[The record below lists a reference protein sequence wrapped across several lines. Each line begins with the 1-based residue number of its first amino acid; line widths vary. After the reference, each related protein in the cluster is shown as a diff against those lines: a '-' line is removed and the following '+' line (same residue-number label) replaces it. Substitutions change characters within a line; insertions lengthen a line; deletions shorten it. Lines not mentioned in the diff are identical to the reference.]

1 MGLFGGNKTDNHAKF
16 ESYLIDGERIEAIY
30 RLVIDEI
37 CFTSKRIIF
46 IDKEALSTKKSL
58 IHLPYTS
65 IYHFSVE
72 KGGVL
77 EVDNEIKLFTKGG
90 EFEME
95 FSKGTNILEVEKLLA
110 QYICK

>member
-1 MGLFGGNKTDNHAKF
+1 MGLFGGNKTENTAKF
-16 ESYLIDGERIEAIY
+16 EAYLVDGERIEAIY
-30 RLVIDEI
+30 RLVIDEM
-37 CFTSKRIIF
+37 CFTNKRIIF
-46 IDKEALSTKKSL
+46 VNKEALSTKKS
-58 IHLPYTS
+58 IVHLPYAS

-77 EVDNEIKLFTKGG
+77 ELDNEITLYTKGG

>member
-1 MGLFGGNKTDNHAKF
+1 MGLFGGNKTDNTAKF
-16 ESYLIDGERIEAIY
+16 ESYLIEGEKVEAIY
-30 RLVIDEI
+30 RLIIDEM
-37 CFTSKRIIF
+37 CFTNKRIIF
-46 IDKEALSTKKSL
+46 VNKEALSTKKA
-58 IHLPYTS
+58 IVHLPYSS

-77 EVDNEIKLFTKGG
+77 ELDNEITLYTKGG

-110 QYICK
+110 RYICK